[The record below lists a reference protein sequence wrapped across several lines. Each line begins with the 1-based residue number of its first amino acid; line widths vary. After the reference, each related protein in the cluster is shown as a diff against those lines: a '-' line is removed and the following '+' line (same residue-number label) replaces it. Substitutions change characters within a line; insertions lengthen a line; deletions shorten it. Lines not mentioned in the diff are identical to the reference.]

1 MIMLSIRIP
10 GGPRNAACRST
21 QSLWWLVAS
30 AAVFLVLCTTATAQQ
45 TVAPPAP
52 RPPDAAAIAE
62 IRAAIGTY
70 KDAVERGDGT
80 ALAALWMPNGDIIDD
95 EGRVLNGRD
104 AVGEITTTDTD
115 SARSDIHIEETSL
128 RLLTADV
135 AIEDGTVTV
144 TPPRAT
150 APLKGWFSATWVR
163 HDGAWKLAGLRE
175 SRISASHENSRLA
188 DLDWMVG
195 DWTVVE
201 DHPDREPAAGGL
213 PLTPSGRPPIEV
225 SVRWNAT
232 HTFLLRDMKISDASA
247 AAPSADDAGDGL
259 PAMHITQ
266 RIGWDPLSRQIVSWS
281 FGSDG
286 SHGEA
291 TWTRDEDTWI
301 ARTMAVLPDGTQTT
315 SLNIYAYD
323 GASRCSW
330 RSVPTHVGGEHAP
343 HVSMTM
349 IRKPPTT
356 GAPQASPQ
364 SAPAKQ
370 PKGSPAQ

>member
-1 MIMLSIRIP
+1 MTRTPADFRCSASIR
-10 GGPRNAACRST
+10 PR
-21 QSLWWLVAS
+21 WWLVPSAIMFVVPCGTAS
-30 AAVFLVLCTTATAQQ
+30 AQQAVAPAAAAAWQTQDAA
-45 TVAPPAP
+45 TVAA
-52 RPPDAAAIAE
+52 
-62 IRAAIGTY
+62 IRAAARSY
-70 KDAVERGDGT
+70 QQALDRGDGT
-80 ALAALWMPNGDIIDD
+80 ALAALWTPDGDIVDD
-95 EGRVLNGRD
+95 EGRVLNGRE
-104 AVGEITTTDTD
+104 AVSGITPAGAD
-115 SARSDIHIEETSL
+115 SPRPAVRIEETTL
-128 RLLTADV
+128 RLLTAD
-135 AIEDGTVTV
+135 AALEDGTVTV
-144 TPPRAT
+144 TPPGAT

-175 SRISASHENSRLA
+175 SRISAPQSSTQLA
-188 DLDWMVG
+188 DLEWMVG

-201 DHPDREPAAGGL
+201 DHPDREPVAGGL

-232 HTFLLRDMKISDASA
+232 RTFLIRDMKITGDA
-247 AAPSADDAGDGL
+247 AAIPSADDAGDGL

-291 TWTRDEDTWI
+291 TWTRDDGTWI

-323 GASRCSW
+323 GANRCTW

-343 HVSMTM
+343 HVTMTM
-349 IRKPPTT
+349 IRKPKS
-356 GAPQASPQ
+356 ASPQ
-364 SAPAKQ
+364 TSPQ
-370 PKGSPAQ
+370 TSPKGSPAR